1 MKYRREVDGLR
12 ALAVV
17 PVVLLHAGF
26 STFSGGFV
34 GVDIFFVISGY
45 LITNILLREL
55 EGNAFSLLR
64 FYERRARRILPALFF
79 VMLACMPFA
88 YAWMLP
94 DDLKNFGQSLVATS
108 LFSNN
113 VLLALTSGYW
123 DLTSEFK
130 PLLHTWSLGVEEQY
144 YIFFPIALMLM
155 WRFAKKGITPLLW
168 VVLIASL
175 LLAEWGQRVSP
186 TPTFYMLPTRAW
198 EIVMGA
204 LAAIC
209 LSGDTLAKV
218 GHSARQALSLL
229 GLMLIACAVL
239 FFGRGHPSPGLS
251 TVVPTLGAVLIILFA
266 NEGTVANRILGH
278 RAMVGIGLI
287 SYSIYLWHQP
297 LLAFARIYAVDE
309 PSGVVSAC
317 LVLASFVLAYLTWRF
332 IEVPTR
338 RSTLSRRSVFVWSAV
353 GSLAF
358 IAVGLYLNKSY
369 GMPWRVFSPEV
380 KAEDIDKRIY
390 NERTFKFKNDAFT
403 QPGKKKILVLGN
415 SFGRD
420 FVNMTTETFDTSTM
434 EIVYRDELGDCAQ
447 PFKSQV
453 AQNLFNSADVI
464 VYASGSESQCIKE
477 NIAFAAARNVP
488 IFYIGTKSFGHNL
501 NWIVRLDPRDRPN
514 QTNVISDSTLQLE
527 RDSLARV
534 PPENY
539 ISVLA
544 VIAKNDRIPITD
556 EAGQM
561 ISTDR
566 AHLTKYGAIYVGQRV
581 LRNSRYA
588 DAILRK

>member
-12 ALAVV
+12 AVAVV
-17 PVVLLHAGF
+17 PVVLVHAGF
-26 STFSGGFV
+26 AAFSGGFV

-55 EGNAFSLLR
+55 EAKEFSILG
-64 FYERRARRILPALFF
+64 FYERRARRILPALFV

-144 YIFFPIALMLM
+144 YIFFPIVLMLM
-155 WRFAKKGITPLLW
+155 WRYAKKSVTPLLW
-168 VVLIASL
+168 VALVASL
-175 LLAEWGQRVSP
+175 LLAEAGQRVNP
-186 TPTFYMLPTRAW
+186 TVTFYMLPTRAW
-198 EIVMGA
+198 ELLMGA
-204 LAAIC
+204 LAAIY
-209 LSGDTLAKV
+209 LTNGALAKV
-218 GHSARQALSLL
+218 GPAARQALSLL
-229 GLMLIACAVL
+229 GLVLIAGAVL
-239 FFGRGHPSPGLS
+239 LFGRGHPSPGLS

-297 LLAFARIYAVDE
+297 LLAFARIYAVEE
-309 PSGVVSAC
+309 PSGLVGAG

-332 IEVPTR
+332 VEVPTR
-338 RSTLSRRSVFVWSAV
+338 RSTLSRRNVFIWSAA

-358 IAVGLYLNKSY
+358 IGMGLYLNKSY
-369 GMPWRVFSPEV
+369 GMPWRVFSPDV

-390 NERTFKFKNDAFT
+390 NERTFQFKKDAFT

-420 FVNMTTETFDTSTM
+420 FVNMTTETFDTSNM
-434 EIVYRDELGDCAQ
+434 EIVYRDELGDCAR
-447 PFKSQV
+447 PFKSK
-453 AQNLFNSADVI
+453 AAETLFSMADVI
-464 VYASGSESQCIKE
+464 VYASGTETRCIPE
-477 NIAFAAARNVP
+477 NIAFAASRNVP

-514 QTNVISDSTLQLE
+514 QTNLISDSTLKLE

-534 PPENY
+534 PPANY

-566 AHLTKYGAIYVGQRV
+566 AHLTKFGAIYVGRRV
-581 LRNSRYA
+581 LLHSRYA
-588 DAILRK
+588 DAILSK